1 MNYHINGLKVLKIA
15 GGSLISMVIAERLGL
30 NYAASAGVITLL
42 SIHDTK
48 RETIRV
54 MSKCMGAF
62 LIALLLAPVCFLWL
76 GYRPAAIGLFLLLF
90 TPSCMVLQIQEGI
103 SVSTVLMT
111 HFLADGAI
119 SVGSVINEVLLLA
132 VGTGVGVVMNL
143 YIPGRREIIQQ
154 KQHMIEDQ
162 FRSILAEMAG
172 RLGRG
177 TAEGHM
183 DGGGG
188 ERVECKED
196 RDWDA
201 GIGSENGMECE
212 DRFSRLERVL
222 EEGEQDAFRE
232 MDNSL
237 LTETRYYLKYM
248 TLRKNQLMVLRRIGS
263 CLERQPGFM
272 RISTPPQAVYISGLI
287 CSISRSFYE
296 HNNASGLLE
305 ELEQVKIQMRQQ
317 PLPVT
322 REEFEA
328 RAVLFQILLELE
340 QFLVMKREFVEEL
353 SEQDI
358 RIFWGRKK

>member
-1 MNYHINGLKVLKIA
+1 MNYRINGLKVLKIA
-15 GGSLISMVIAERLGL
+15 GGSLFSMVVAERLGL

-54 MSKCMGAF
+54 MAKRMGAF

-90 TPSCMVLQIQEGI
+90 TPACMVLQIQEGI

-111 HFLADGAI
+111 HFLSDGAI
-119 SVGSVINEVLLLA
+119 SGGSIINEVLLLA
-132 VGTGVGVVMNL
+132 AGTGVGVVMNL
-143 YIPGRREIIQQ
+143 YIPGRRELIQQ
-154 KQHMIEDQ
+154 KQHMIETQ
-162 FRSILAEMAG
+162 FRSILADMAG
-172 RLGRG
+172 KLGGGRG
-177 TAEGHM
+177 QMEEDSGN
-183 DGGGG
+183 GVEFG
-188 ERVECKED
+188 EKCL
-196 RDWDA
+196 
-201 GIGSENGMECE
+201 
-212 DRFSRLERVL
+212 RLEKIL

-248 TLRKNQLMVLRRIGS
+248 TLRKNQLMVLRRIGT
-263 CLERQPGFM
+263 CLDWQPGSLPV
-272 RISTPPQAVYISGLI
+272 STPPQAAYISNLI
-287 CSISRSFYE
+287 CSVSRSFHE
-296 HNNASGLLE
+296 HNNASVLLE
-305 ELEQVKIQMRQQ
+305 ELEQVKLQMRRQ

-328 RAVLFQILLELE
+328 RAVLFQVLLELE
-340 QFLVMKREFVEEL
+340 QFLVMKREFVEDL

-358 RIFWGRKK
+358 RIFWGY